1 MSSHPLKQI
10 DLRQRIY
17 DLLGQMNKCEVVKY
31 LQKEGIARSTIYSI
45 IKRCENG
52 ISIQEKPG
60 KGRPPTLNQKKQLKL
75 RNLVENRIGV
85 SRRQLARKFLVSRY
99 CIMRNIKKLGL
110 KYYKRQKTPKYNQKQ
125 LDQMTWGCRK
135 LRRNFI
141 DSKKFIVMDDEKY
154 FTLSGDNMPG
164 NAGFIPQ
171 IQQTLHGIKGI
182 SVPYIG
188 TTHGPAIDSN
198 LYVQQCLPKLLAF
211 IRRYHADN
219 NYIFWPDLASSH
231 YAKTTITW
239 LNQQNIHFVPKQV
252 NPPNLP
258 KARPIEDFW
267 SILADKVY
275 HGGWLAT
282 TEQQLIN
289 RIKQQL
295 KKVDLKIVQTMM
307 LEVRKKL
314 RKIEQKGPLSIL

>member
-1 MSSHPLKQI
+1 MSSHPPKQI

-17 DLLGQMNKCEVVKY
+17 DLLGQMNKCEVVKH

-52 ISIQEKPG
+52 IPIQEKPG
-60 KGRPPTLNQKKQLKL
+60 KGHPPTLNQKKQLKL
-75 RNLVENRIGV
+75 RNLVENRIGI
-85 SRRQLARKFLVSRY
+85 RQRQLARKFLVSRY

-110 KYYKRQKTPKYNQKQ
+110 KYYKRQKAPKYNQKQ
-125 LDQMTWGCRK
+125 LDQMAWRCRK

-164 NAGFIPQ
+164 NAGFYSSNTANTPWNVKLKSKQ
-171 IQQTLHGIKGI
+171 KFEPKVLVWLALSSKGI

-198 LYVQQCLPKLLAF
+198 LYVQKCLPKLLAF

-231 YAKTTITW
+231 YPKTTITW
-239 LNQQNIHFVPKQV
+239 LNEQNIHFVPKQV

-258 KARPIEDFW
+258 KAKPIEDFW

-289 RIKQQL
+289 RIKQ
-295 KKVDLKIVQTMM
+295 
-307 LEVRKKL
+307 
-314 RKIEQKGPLSIL
+314 

>member
-1 MSSHPLKQI
+1 
-10 DLRQRIY
+10 
-17 DLLGQMNKCEVVKY
+17 
-31 LQKEGIARSTIYSI
+31 
-45 IKRCENG
+45 
-52 ISIQEKPG
+52 
-60 KGRPPTLNQKKQLKL
+60 
-75 RNLVENRIGV
+75 
-85 SRRQLARKFLVSRY
+85 
-99 CIMRNIKKLGL
+99 MRNIKKLGL
-110 KYYKRQKTPKYNQKQ
+110 KYYKRQKAPKYNQKQ
-125 LDQMTWGCRK
+125 LDQMAWRCRK

-164 NAGFIPQ
+164 NAGFYSSNTANTPWNVKFKSKQ
-171 IQQTLHGIKGI
+171 KFEPKVLVWLALSSKGI

-198 LYVQQCLPKLLAF
+198 LYVQKCLPKLLAF

-295 KKVDLKIVQTMM
+295 KKFDLKIVQTMM

-314 RKIEQKGPLSIL
+314 RKIEQQGPFSIL